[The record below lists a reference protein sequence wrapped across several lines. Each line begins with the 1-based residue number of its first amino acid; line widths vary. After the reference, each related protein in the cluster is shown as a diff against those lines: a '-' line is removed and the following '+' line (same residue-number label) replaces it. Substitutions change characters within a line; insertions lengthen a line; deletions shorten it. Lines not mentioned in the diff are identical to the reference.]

1 MAKLSWPKRRVLTRD
16 ELDARN
22 PRKRA
27 LTSLGTL
34 AGIVTLAASWWAKN
48 GAELVDEAMFRIETI
63 QVYWNLVATPQEKT
77 TWTWIII
84 ALLLALVLGL
94 ILFHRFVW
102 RAIFPDLVRLDPHT
116 HPGGRPERL
125 GRLFRTRRFQ
135 DAERVRYRHYY
146 KHGHR
151 WFPLFRLDHVDLDT
165 PAKPILHGVSLI
177 QCGRLDR
184 DPTGNRFRRIASSEA
199 YGAAPLETTFR
210 EDEVVEDQHRKT
222 SIVGPG
228 PGMNPEV
235 MRRKWA
241 AEPSMTPVLEQ
252 RGRALLAQP
261 QPPQDEAT

>member
-1 MAKLSWPKRRVLTRD
+1 MPKFSWATRRLPTRD

-27 LTSLGTL
+27 LVALGTL
-34 AGIVTLAASWWAKN
+34 AGLVTLAASWWAKN
-48 GAELVDEAMFRIETI
+48 GAELVDELVFRIDTI
-63 QVYWNLVATPQEKT
+63 RVYWNLVATPEEKS
-77 TWTWIII
+77 TWTWVLV
-84 ALLLALVLGL
+84 ALLLAVLLGA

-102 RAIFPDLVRLDPHT
+102 RAIFPDLVRLDPHG
-116 HPGGRPERL
+116 HPGGRPERV
-125 GRLFRTRRFQ
+125 GRLFRTRRYQ
-135 DAERVRYRHYY
+135 DGEHVRYRLYY

-151 WFPLFRLDHVDLDT
+151 WFPLFRFDHVDLDT
-165 PAKPILHGVSLI
+165 SAKPAHHGVSI
-177 QCGRLDR
+177 IHCGRLDR
-184 DPTGNRFRRIASSEA
+184 DPAGNRFRRIASTES

-210 EDEVVEDQHRKT
+210 EEEVVEDQHRKT

-261 QPPQDEAT
+261 QPPQEEAP